1 MIFTVDATKN
11 WQATG
16 VQVPQDWQVTIT
28 YVSGSWV
35 FNSAEPACDAS
46 GNAGLIAKGDY
57 PLPGAPEGA
66 LIGCLG
72 NPVDL
77 NDQDDHIFLV
87 GKEIV
92 ELNTAEGEVELYLII
107 NDDITQEYGLLLD
120 DNSGSIEVDI
130 KVEE

>member
-1 MIFTVDATKN
+1 MIFTVDATKG

-16 VQVPQDWQVTIT
+16 VQVPHDWQVTIK
-28 YVSGSWV
+28 YLSGYWS
-35 FNSAEPACDAS
+35 FNSAEPQCDAN
-46 GNAGLIAKGDY
+46 GNASLSAKNGY

-72 NPVDL
+72 NPLNL

-87 GKEIV
+87 GGEVI

-107 NDDITQEYGLLLD
+107 NDDVRQEYGLGLE
-120 DNSGSIEVDI
+120 DNSGTIQVDI
-130 KVEE
+130 QVDE